1 MTINYINTSKL
12 DKYLRRERKKQKGK
26 NGMRR
31 DGDSVKVIQRIQKK
45 RRDEIWNKRR
55 KEKEAVLESLGG

>member
-12 DKYLRRERKKQKGK
+12 DKSLRRERKKQNSK

>member
-12 DKYLRRERKKQKGK
+12 DKSLRRERKKQKGK

>member
-12 DKYLRRERKKQKGK
+12 DKSLRRERKKQKGK

-55 KEKEAVLESLGG
+55 KEKSRICW